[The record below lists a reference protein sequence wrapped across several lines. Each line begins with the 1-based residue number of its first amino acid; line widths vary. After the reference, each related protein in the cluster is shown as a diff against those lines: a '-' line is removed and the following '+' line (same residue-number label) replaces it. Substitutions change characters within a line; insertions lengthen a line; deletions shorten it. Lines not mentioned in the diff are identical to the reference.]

1 MNPLRRGRRL
11 VTICIVAG
19 LFGLT
24 REASQAQTQAA
35 IDLTGL
41 WAADN
46 GTTFYVR
53 QIGSTVWWAGFDPDP
68 FSPVAAKS
76 MSFRGLNTTQ
86 VFQGVLSGSTVTGDW
101 TEVPRQDD
109 VYPI

>member
-46 GTTFYVR
+46 GTILCPPDWQYCLVGWVR
-53 QIGSTVWWAGFDPDP
+53 SRP
-68 FSPVAAKS
+68 
-76 MSFRGLNTTQ
+76 L
-86 VFQGVLSGSTVTGDW
+86 
-101 TEVPRQDD
+101 
-109 VYPI
+109 